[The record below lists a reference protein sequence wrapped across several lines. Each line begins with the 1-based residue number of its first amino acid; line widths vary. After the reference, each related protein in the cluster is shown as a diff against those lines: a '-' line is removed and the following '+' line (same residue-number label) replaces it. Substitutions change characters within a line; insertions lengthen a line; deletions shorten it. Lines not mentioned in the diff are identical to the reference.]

1 VLGGFYIRD
10 ENGERRSGGRQRGIL
25 IFGTCAGF
33 LVSNSV
39 IEVGELCL
47 SAHIAQPNSNRWWN
61 WGLDLGLGW
70 NGGIC
75 IMILADFF
83 LGLPELLDGF
93 HSSHRFHCQWQ
104 WRPKL
109 SRLKLGTRRGGSLWF
124 TPKEGETKK
133 SFLNRTKKESFFNF
147 ANSRLIPI

>member
-70 NGGIC
+70 NGGIYFH
-75 IMILADFF
+75 IILGGKVKNNFRARKWSAWKLVCKGEEGISGERKECSNGLLSSKILQNFF
-83 LGLPELLDGF
+83 C
-93 HSSHRFHCQWQ
+93 S
-104 WRPKL
+104 
-109 SRLKLGTRRGGSLWF
+109 
-124 TPKEGETKK
+124 K
-133 SFLNRTKKESFFNF
+133 STQ
-147 ANSRLIPI
+147 P